1 MKFLI
6 DAGVGKKASDI
17 LKMKGHDVKSILDID
32 PEMTDLFILRLALT
46 DKRIVVTMDKD
57 FGELVFNSGLDH
69 EGVLLLRLEDMNGQM
84 KSEIINNII
93 EKFSDKIQGNFCVY
107 KKGRFR
113 IRQK

>member
-6 DAGVGKKASDI
+6 DAGVGKKACDI
-17 LKMKGHDVKSILDID
+17 LKTKGYDVKSILDID
-32 PEMTDLFILRLALT
+32 PAMTDLSILQLALT

-84 KSEIINNII
+84 KSEIINAII
-93 EKFSDKIQGNFCVY
+93 ENFSDKIQGLFCVD
-107 KKGRFR
+107 KRGRFW